1 MKPSTYLIGIPVA
14 TIAAVIAI
22 ANRQSVL
29 FSIDPFSLRHPD
41 ANLSTRL
48 PLFVLL
54 LAALL
59 LGLVLGWVS
68 ALLSARRRRRRR
80 EQKLAGSALPP
91 APPQSKPPA

>member
-1 MKPSTYLIGIPVA
+1 VKPSTYLIGIPVA

-22 ANRQSVL
+22 ANRQNVV

-41 ANLSTRL
+41 GNLSVRL

-59 LGLVLGWVS
+59 LGLVVGWVS
-68 ALLSARRRRRRR
+68 ALLSARRRRRRL
-80 EQKLAGSALPP
+80 EQKTAGAVLP
-91 APPQSKPPA
+91 AARPQSKPPA